1 MLKRFLFAIAA
12 LALCSTG
19 AFAQDLFLNFG
30 GGAVS
35 TELIADGIPG
45 ITGEVNIY
53 ARNGFNFSAAEFTF
67 TSGDTAVAAI
77 TGGTGE
83 NPDIGPGGAFGVRFD
98 VDPTVETTSADG
110 STGRFIGV
118 GIQGLGV
125 SSVFADFDPTFDA
138 GLDAFLLGTVEFDLV
153 GAGVVD
159 FGLEASG
166 NGVLSGGVLVDP
178 VFGGPVTVNN
188 LTAIPEPSSAILL
201 ALGFA
206 GFAARRRR

>member
-12 LALCSTG
+12 LAFCSTG

-35 TELIADGIPG
+35 TELIADGTST
-45 ITGEVNIY
+45 TGEVNIY
-53 ARNGFNFSAAEFTF
+53 ARNGFDFQAAEFSF
-67 TSGDTAVAAI
+67 TSGDTAVAAF
-77 TGGTGE
+77 TGGTGL
-83 NPDIGPGGAFGVRFD
+83 NPAVGPFGDRFD

-118 GIQGLGV
+118 GILGLGV
-125 SSVFADFDPTFDA
+125 SSAFADFDPTFDA
-138 GLDAFLLGTVEFDLV
+138 GLDAFLLGTVEFDIV
-153 GAGVVD
+153 GAGEVE

-166 NGVLSGGVLVDP
+166 NGVLADSVLVDP
-178 VFGGPVTVNN
+178 VFGGPVTLIN
-188 LTAIPEPSSAILL
+188 AIPEPSSAILL

-206 GFAARRRR
+206 GYAARRRR

>member
-12 LALCSTG
+12 LAFCSG
-19 AFAQDLFLNFG
+19 SAFAQDLFLNFG
-30 GGAVS
+30 GGTTT
-35 TELIADGIPG
+35 TEFVQNLSEQ
-45 ITGEVNIY
+45 TGEVNIY

-118 GIQGLGV
+118 GILGLGV
-125 SSVFADFDPTFDA
+125 SSGFADFDPTFDA
-138 GLDAFLLGTVEFDLV
+138 GLDAFLLGTVEYDLV
-153 GAGVVD
+153 GAGEVE

-166 NGVLSGGVLVDP
+166 NGILSGGVLVDP
-178 VFGGPVTVNN
+178 EFGGPVT
-188 LTAIPEPSSAILL
+188 LTVDAIPEPSSAILL

>member
-35 TELIADGIPG
+35 TELIADGTST
-45 ITGEVNIY
+45 TGEVNIY
-53 ARNGFNFSAAEFTF
+53 ARNGFDFQAAEFSF
-67 TSGDTAVAAI
+67 TSGDTAVAAF
-77 TGGTGE
+77 TGGTGL
-83 NPDIGPGGAFGVRFD
+83 NPAVGPFGDRFD

-118 GIQGLGV
+118 GILGLGV
-125 SSVFADFDPTFDA
+125 SSAFADFDPTFDA
-138 GLDAFLLGTVEFDLV
+138 GLDAFLLGTVEFDIV
-153 GAGVVD
+153 GGGEVD

-166 NGVLSGGVLVDP
+166 NGVLADGVLVDP
-178 VFGGPVTVNN
+178 VFGGSVTLIN
-188 LTAIPEPSSAILL
+188 AIPEPSSAILL

-206 GFAARRRR
+206 GYAARRRR

>member
-12 LALCSTG
+12 LVFCSTG
-19 AFAQDLFLNFG
+19 AFAQDIFLNFG

-118 GIQGLGV
+118 GILGLGV
-125 SSVFADFDPTFDA
+125 SSGFADFDPTFDA

-178 VFGGPVTVNN
+178 VFGGPVTLIN
-188 LTAIPEPSSAILL
+188 AIPEPSSAILL

>member
-19 AFAQDLFLNFG
+19 AFAQDIFLNFG

-53 ARNGFNFSAAEFTF
+53 ARNGFNFQAAEFTF
-67 TSGDTAVAAI
+67 TSGDTALAAI

-98 VDPTVETTSADG
+98 VDPTVESTSADG

-118 GIQGLGV
+118 GILGLGV
-125 SSVFADFDPTFDA
+125 GSAFSAFDPTFDA
-138 GLDAFLLGTVEFDLV
+138 GLNAFLLGTVEFDIV
-153 GAGVVD
+153 GGGEVE

-166 NGVLSGGVLVDP
+166 NGVLADSALVDP
-178 VFGGPVTVNN
+178 VFGGPVTLIN
-188 LTAIPEPSSAILL
+188 AIPEPSSAILL

-206 GFAARRRR
+206 GYAARRRR

>member
-12 LALCSTG
+12 LAFCSTG
-19 AFAQDLFLNFG
+19 AFAQDIFLNFG

-35 TELIADGIPG
+35 TELIADGT
-45 ITGEVNIY
+45 TGEVNIY
-53 ARNGFNFSAAEFTF
+53 ARNGFDFQAAEFSF
-67 TSGDTAVAAI
+67 TSGDTAVAAF
-77 TGGTGE
+77 TGGTGL
-83 NPDIGPGGAFGVRFD
+83 NPAVGPFGDRFD

-118 GIQGLGV
+118 GILGLGV
-125 SSVFADFDPTFDA
+125 SSAFSAFDPTFDA
-138 GLDAFLLGTVEFDLV
+138 GLDAFLLGTVEFDIV
-153 GAGVVD
+153 GGGEVD

-166 NGVLSGGVLVDP
+166 NGVLADGVLVDP
-178 VFGGPVTVNN
+178 VFGGSVTLIN
-188 LTAIPEPSSAILL
+188 AIPEPSSAILL

>member
-1 MLKRFLFAIAA
+1 MLNRFLFAIAA

-35 TELIADGIPG
+35 TELIADGTST
-45 ITGEVNIY
+45 TGEVNIY
-53 ARNGFNFSAAEFTF
+53 ARNGFDFSAAEFTF

-77 TGGTGE
+77 TGGTGL
-83 NPDIGPGGAFGVRFD
+83 NPAVGPFGDRFD

-118 GIQGLGV
+118 GILGLGV
-125 SSVFADFDPTFDA
+125 SSAFSAFDPTFDA
-138 GLDAFLLGTVEFDLV
+138 GLDAFLLGTVEFDIV
-153 GAGVVD
+153 GGGEVD

-166 NGVLSGGVLVDP
+166 NGVLADGALVDP
-178 VFGGPVTVNN
+178 VFGGPVTLIN
-188 LTAIPEPSSAILL
+188 AIPEPSSAILL

>member
-12 LALCSTG
+12 LAFCSTG

-35 TELIADGIPG
+35 TELIADGTST
-45 ITGEVNIY
+45 TGEVNIY
-53 ARNGFNFSAAEFTF
+53 ARNGFDFQAAEFSF
-67 TSGDTAVAAI
+67 TSGDTAVAAF
-77 TGGTGE
+77 TGGTGL
-83 NPDIGPGGAFGVRFD
+83 NPAVGPFGERFD

-118 GIQGLGV
+118 GILGLGV
-125 SSVFADFDPTFDA
+125 SSAFSAFDPTFDA
-138 GLDAFLLGTVEFDLV
+138 GLDAFLLGTVEFDIV
-153 GAGVVD
+153 GGGEVE

-166 NGVLSGGVLVDP
+166 NGVLADSALVDP
-178 VFGGPVTVNN
+178 VFGGPVTLIN
-188 LTAIPEPSSAILL
+188 AIPEPSSAILL

-206 GFAARRRR
+206 GYAARRRR

>member
-1 MLKRFLFAIAA
+1 MLKRFLFVIAA
-12 LALCSTG
+12 LAFCSTG

-35 TELIADGIPG
+35 TELIADGTST
-45 ITGEVNIY
+45 TGEVNIY

-118 GIQGLGV
+118 GILGLGV
-125 SSVFADFDPTFDA
+125 SSGFADFDPTFDA

-178 VFGGPVTVNN
+178 VFVGPVTVNN
-188 LTAIPEPSSAILL
+188 LTAVPEPSSAILL

-206 GFAARRRR
+206 GYAARRRR

>member
-1 MLKRFLFAIAA
+1 MLNRFLFAIAA

-118 GIQGLGV
+118 GILGLGV
-125 SSVFADFDPTFDA
+125 SSGFADFDPTFDA

-188 LTAIPEPSSAILL
+188 LTAAPEPSSAILL

>member
-12 LALCSTG
+12 LAFCSTG
-19 AFAQDLFLNFG
+19 AFAQDIFLNFG

-35 TELIADGIPG
+35 TEFIADGIST
-45 ITGEVNIY
+45 TGEVNIY
-53 ARNGFNFSAAEFTF
+53 ARNGFDFRAAEFSF
-67 TSGDTAVAAI
+67 TSSDAAVAAI
-77 TGGTGE
+77 TGGTGL
-83 NPDIGPGGAFGVRFD
+83 NPGIGPGGAFGVRFD

-118 GIQGLGV
+118 GILGLGV
-125 SSVFADFDPTFDA
+125 SSAFADFDPTFDA
-138 GLDAFLLGTVEFDLV
+138 GLDAFLLGTVEFDIV
-153 GAGVVD
+153 GLGEVD

-166 NGVLSGGVLVDP
+166 NGILAGGALVDP
-178 VFGGPVTVNN
+178 VFGGPVT
-188 LTAIPEPSSAILL
+188 LTFGAVPEPSSAILL

>member
-12 LALCSTG
+12 LAFCSTG

-35 TELIADGIPG
+35 TELIADGTST
-45 ITGEVNIY
+45 TGEVNIY
-53 ARNGFNFSAAEFTF
+53 ARNGFDFSAAEFTF

-118 GIQGLGV
+118 GILGLGV
-125 SSVFADFDPTFDA
+125 SSC
-138 GLDAFLLGTVEFDLV
+138 LLYTSPSPRDRTR
-153 GAGVVD
+153 
-159 FGLEASG
+159 SRM
-166 NGVLSGGVLVDP
+166 
-178 VFGGPVTVNN
+178 
-188 LTAIPEPSSAILL
+188 PSSA
-201 ALGFA
+201 
-206 GFAARRRR
+206 

>member
-35 TELIADGIPG
+35 TELIADGTST
-45 ITGEVNIY
+45 TGEVNIY
-53 ARNGFNFSAAEFTF
+53 ARNGFDFQAAEFTF
-67 TSGDTAVAAI
+67 TSGDTAVAAF
-77 TGGTGE
+77 TGGTGL
-83 NPDIGPGGAFGVRFD
+83 NPAVGPFGDRFD

-118 GIQGLGV
+118 GILGLGV
-125 SSVFADFDPTFDA
+125 SSAFADFDPTFDA
-138 GLDAFLLGTVEFDLV
+138 GLDAFLLGTVEFDIV
-153 GAGVVD
+153 GGGEVD

-166 NGVLSGGVLVDP
+166 NGVLADGVLVDP
-178 VFGGPVTVNN
+178 VFGGSVTLIN
-188 LTAIPEPSSAILL
+188 AIPEPSSAILL

-206 GFAARRRR
+206 GYAARRRR

>member
-12 LALCSTG
+12 LAFCSTG
-19 AFAQDLFLNFG
+19 AFAQDIFLNFG

-35 TELIADGIPG
+35 TELIADGT
-45 ITGEVNIY
+45 TGEVNIY
-53 ARNGFNFSAAEFTF
+53 ARNGFDFSAAEFTF
-67 TSGDTAVAAI
+67 TSGDTAVAAF
-77 TGGTGE
+77 TGGTGL
-83 NPDIGPGGAFGVRFD
+83 NPAVGPFGDRFD

-118 GIQGLGV
+118 GILGLGV
-125 SSVFADFDPTFDA
+125 SSAFSAFDPTFDA

-188 LTAIPEPSSAILL
+188 LTAAPEPSSAILL

>member
-12 LALCSTG
+12 LAFCSTG
-19 AFAQDLFLNFG
+19 AFAQDIFLNFG

-98 VDPTVETTSADG
+98 VDPTVDTTSADG

-118 GIQGLGV
+118 GILGLGV
-125 SSVFADFDPTFDA
+125 NSGFAAFDPTFDDV
-138 GLDAFLLGTVEFDLV
+138 LDAFLLGTVEFDIV
-153 GAGVVD
+153 GAGEVD

-166 NGVLSGGVLVDP
+166 NGILAGGVLVDP
-178 VFGGPVTVNN
+178 VFGAPVTVVN
-188 LTAIPEPSSAILL
+188 AIPEPSSAILL

-206 GFAARRRR
+206 GYAARRRR

>member
-1 MLKRFLFAIAA
+1 MLNRFLFAIAA

-30 GGAVS
+30 SGAVS
-35 TELIADGIPG
+35 TELIADGTST
-45 ITGEVNIY
+45 TGEVNIY
-53 ARNGFNFSAAEFTF
+53 ARNGFDFQAAEFTF

-77 TGGTGE
+77 TGGTGL
-83 NPDIGPGGAFGVRFD
+83 NPSVGPFGERFD

-118 GIQGLGV
+118 GILGLGV
-125 SSVFADFDPTFDA
+125 SSAFSAFDPTFDA
-138 GLDAFLLGTVEFDLV
+138 GLDAFLLGTVEFDIV
-153 GAGVVD
+153 GGGEVE

-166 NGVLSGGVLVDP
+166 NGVLADGVLVDP
-178 VFGGPVTVNN
+178 VFGGSVTLIN
-188 LTAIPEPSSAILL
+188 AIPEPSSAILL

-206 GFAARRRR
+206 GYAARRRR

>member
-53 ARNGFNFSAAEFTF
+53 ARNGFNFQAAEFTF
-67 TSGDTAVAAI
+67 TSGDTALAAI

-125 SSVFADFDPTFDA
+125 SSGFADFDPTFDA

-188 LTAIPEPSSAILL
+188 LTAAPEPSSAILL

>member
-1 MLKRFLFAIAA
+1 MLNRFLFAIAA

-19 AFAQDLFLNFG
+19 AFAQDIFLNFG

-35 TELIADGIPG
+35 TELIADGTST
-45 ITGEVNIY
+45 TGEVNIY
-53 ARNGFNFSAAEFTF
+53 ARNGFDFQAAEFSF

-77 TGGTGE
+77 TGGTGL
-83 NPDIGPGGAFGVRFD
+83 NPAVGPFGVRFD
-98 VDPTVETTSADG
+98 VDPTVESTSADG

-118 GIQGLGV
+118 GILGLGV
-125 SSVFADFDPTFDA
+125 GSAFSAFDPTFDA
-138 GLDAFLLGTVEFDLV
+138 GLDAFLLGTVEFDIV
-153 GAGVVD
+153 GGGEVE

-178 VFGGPVTVNN
+178 VFGGPVT
-188 LTAIPEPSSAILL
+188 LTVEAIPEPSSAILL

-206 GFAARRRR
+206 GYAARRRR

>member
-12 LALCSTG
+12 LAFCSTG
-19 AFAQDLFLNFG
+19 AFAQDIFLNFG

-53 ARNGFNFSAAEFTF
+53 ARNGFNFRAAEFTF

-98 VDPTVETTSADG
+98 VDPTVESTSADG
-110 STGRFIGV
+110 SVGRFIGV
-118 GIQGLGV
+118 GILGV
-125 SSVFADFDPTFDA
+125 GVNSGFADFDPTFDA
-138 GLDAFLLGTVEFDLV
+138 GLDAFLLGTVEFDIV
-153 GAGVVD
+153 GGGEVD

-166 NGVLSGGVLVDP
+166 NGVLADGALVDP
-178 VFGGPVTVNN
+178 VFGGPVTLIN
-188 LTAIPEPSSAILL
+188 AIPEPSSAILL

-206 GFAARRRR
+206 GYAARRRR

>member
-1 MLKRFLFAIAA
+1 MLKRFLFVIAA
-12 LALCSTG
+12 LAFCSTG

-35 TELIADGIPG
+35 TELIADGTST
-45 ITGEVNIY
+45 TGEVNIY
-53 ARNGFNFSAAEFTF
+53 ARNGFDFQAAEFSF
-67 TSGDTAVAAI
+67 TSGDTAVAAF
-77 TGGTGE
+77 TGGTGL
-83 NPDIGPGGAFGVRFD
+83 NPAVGPFGDRFD

-118 GIQGLGV
+118 GILGLGV
-125 SSVFADFDPTFDA
+125 SSAFSAFDPTFDA
-138 GLDAFLLGTVEFDLV
+138 GLDAFLLGTVEFDIV
-153 GAGVVD
+153 GGGEVE

-178 VFGGPVTVNN
+178 VFGGSVTLIN
-188 LTAIPEPSSAILL
+188 AIPEPSSAILL